1 MLDREVRN
9 LAMLIPFPKG
19 WASKGDPSGR
29 VDSLTTAI
37 HLPRETWELLRDV
50 AFSRAKR
57 RGGRASVSKV
67 LVELVEASRVV
78 LEKEVKN

>member
-1 MLDREVRN
+1 MAGKTLR
-9 LAMLIPFPKG
+9 
-19 WASKGDPSGR
+19 GDPSRR

-67 LVELVEASRVV
+67 LVELVEASRAN
-78 LEKEVKN
+78 LEKEVRN